1 MLYVRIGDSM
11 KLGVK
16 ILTLSLATAMIASII
31 LYPFQAKA
39 ETLGDLKAKLAK
51 AEEEYKNASAEAEK
65 TQDQIDTNNQTV
77 ENLKKE
83 VSQLQEDIK
92 KLQNDIDELNK
103 KAEKLDGEVK
113 KVISFVQISSGD
125 NAYLE
130 YAFGAQDFTDFIYR
144 MAVSEQVSGYNE
156 DLIDEYDKTVADT
169 KKKQTEMDTKKTNL
183 KEKQAT
189 LEEETKKLGE
199 HLTEVTDI
207 KMSAKDEIEMQKE
220 AIKVLENMGCS
231 DNEDTKTC
239 GRIPPVNGGSSS
251 PGTGSSGIG
260 TLPPGTSFLRP
271 IIEGYVTSEYGYRLN
286 PATGVYE
293 LHEALDVSRKGTVPI
308 YPAADGVVIGTR
320 YRSNCGGNMIFII
333 HTVNGKKYT
342 TEYAHLRRI
351 DVSVGQVVT
360 QNTQIGIMGGDRNSE
375 WWDSCSTAQHLHFGI
390 AHGHYLKD
398 YMSWNTF
405 IANTYD
411 PRQTVNFPW
420 SGGATDYFKDRTTMY

>member
-11 KLGVK
+11 KLSVK
-16 ILTLSLATAMIASII
+16 ILTLFLATAMIASII

-103 KAEKLDGEVK
+103 KAENLDGEVK

>member
-1 MLYVRIGDSM
+1 MLYVRIGDVM
-11 KLGVK
+11 KFGVK
-16 ILTLSLATAMIASII
+16 TFALILVATIIFSII
-31 LYPFQAKA
+31 LAPFQVEA

-83 VSQLQEDIK
+83 VSQLQDDIK
-92 KLQNDIDELNK
+92 KLQGNIDELNK

-113 KVISFVQISSGD
+113 KVINFVQISSGE

-156 DLIDEYDKTVADT
+156 NLIDEYDKTVEES
-169 KKKQTEMDTKKTNL
+169 KKKQTEMNTKKTSL
-183 KEKQAT
+183 KEKQEE

-199 HLTEVTDI
+199 HLTAVTDI
-207 KMSAKDEIEMQKE
+207 KMSAQDEIEMQKE

-239 GRIPPVNGGSSS
+239 GRIPSVSGGSSS
-251 PGTGSSGIG
+251 PGTGSVGIG
-260 TLPPGTSFLRP
+260 TLPAGTSFLRP

-286 PATGVYE
+286 PATGNYE
-293 LHEALDVSRKGTVPI
+293 LHEALDVSQKGTVPI

-360 QNTQIGIMGGDRNSE
+360 QNTQIGIMGGDRNTE
-375 WWDSCSTAQHLHFGI
+375 WWDKCSTAQHLHFGI
-390 AHGHYLKD
+390 ANGHYLKD

-405 IANTYD
+405 IANTYN
-411 PRQTVNFPW
+411 PRETVNFPW

>member
-1 MLYVRIGDSM
+1 
-11 KLGVK
+11 
-16 ILTLSLATAMIASII
+16 
-31 LYPFQAKA
+31 
-39 ETLGDLKAKLAK
+39 
-51 AEEEYKNASAEAEK
+51 
-65 TQDQIDTNNQTV
+65 
-77 ENLKKE
+77 
-83 VSQLQEDIK
+83 
-92 KLQNDIDELNK
+92 
-103 KAEKLDGEVK
+103 
-113 KVISFVQISSGD
+113 
-125 NAYLE
+125 
-130 YAFGAQDFTDFIYR
+130 
-144 MAVSEQVSGYNE
+144 
-156 DLIDEYDKTVADT
+156 
-169 KKKQTEMDTKKTNL
+169 MDTKKTNL

>member
-1 MLYVRIGDSM
+1 M

-16 ILTLSLATAMIASII
+16 TLALVLVATIILSII
-31 LYPFQAKA
+31 LAPFQVEA

-51 AEEEYKNASAEAEK
+51 AEEEYKNASDEAKK

-83 VSQLQEDIK
+83 VSQLQDDIQ
-92 KLQNDIDELNK
+92 KLQGDIDELNK

-113 KVISFVQISSGD
+113 KVINFVQISSGE

-156 DLIDEYDKTVADT
+156 SLIDEYDKTVEES
-169 KKKQTEMDTKKTNL
+169 KKKQTEMDSKKTTL

-207 KMSAKDEIEMQKE
+207 KMSAQDEIEMQKE

-239 GRIPPVNGGSSS
+239 GRVPNVSGGSSS

-260 TLPPGTSFLRP
+260 TLPAGTSFLRP
-271 IIEGYVTSEYGYRLN
+271 IIEGYVTSEYGYRWN
-286 PATGVYE
+286 PATGNYE
-293 LHEALDVSRKGTVPI
+293 LHEALDVSQTGTVPI

-320 YRSNCGGNMIFII
+320 YRSSCGGNMIFII

-360 QNTQIGIMGGDRNSE
+360 QNTQIGIMGGDRSLE
-375 WWDSCSTAQHLHFGI
+375 YWDKCSTAQHLHFGI
-390 AHGHYLKD
+390 AKGHYLKD

-405 IANTYD
+405 INNTYN
-411 PRQTVNFPW
+411 PRETVNFPW

>member
-1 MLYVRIGDSM
+1 MLYVRIGDAM

-16 ILTLSLATAMIASII
+16 TLALVLVATIILSII
-31 LYPFQAKA
+31 LAPFQVEA

-51 AEEEYKNASAEAEK
+51 AEAEYKNASDEAKK

-83 VSQLQEDIK
+83 VSQLQDDIQ
-92 KLQNDIDELNK
+92 KLQGDIDELNK

-113 KVISFVQISSGD
+113 KVINFVQISSGE

-156 DLIDEYDKTVADT
+156 SLIDEYDKTVEES
-169 KKKQTEMDTKKTNL
+169 KKKQTEMDSKKTTL

-207 KMSAKDEIEMQKE
+207 KMSAQDEIEMQKE

-239 GRIPPVNGGSSS
+239 GRVPNVSGGSSS

-260 TLPPGTSFLRP
+260 TLPAGTSFLRP
-271 IIEGYVTSEYGYRLN
+271 IIEGYVTSEYGYRWN
-286 PATGVYE
+286 PATGNYE
-293 LHEALDVSRKGTVPI
+293 LHEALDVSQTGTVPI

-320 YRSNCGGNMIFII
+320 YRSSCGGNMIFII

-360 QNTQIGIMGGDRNSE
+360 QNTQIGIMGGDRSLE
-375 WWDSCSTAQHLHFGI
+375 YWDKCSTAQHLHFGI
-390 AHGHYLKD
+390 AKGHYLKD

-405 IANTYD
+405 INNTYN
-411 PRQTVNFPW
+411 PRETVNFPW